1 MVMNRQDKIVV
12 TAAIVLLAYALSL
25 SLLGPVVSSLQTNKT
40 IASSGSVR
48 AIGVGVY
55 WNANGTNP
63 VTSLNWG
70 MINPNSTQSKICYIE
85 NTGNQTLTLSMS
97 TSSWSPANCT
107 LFMQFGWNLTGAT
120 LSAGQTK
127 AALLSLEVL
136 PSVEGIT
143 TFSFDVTIIGS
154 S

>member
-1 MVMNRQDKIVV
+1 MIMKRQDKIVV
-12 TAAIVLLAYALSL
+12 TAAIVLLAYTLSL

-48 AIGVGVY
+48 AMGVGVY
-55 WNANGTNP
+55 WNSNGTNP

-70 MINPNSTQSKICYIE
+70 MISPNSTESETCYIE

-97 TSSWSPANCT
+97 ASSWSPANCT
-107 LFMQFGWNLTGAT
+107 LFMQLSWNLTGAT
-120 LSAGQTK
+120 LSGGQTK
-127 AALLSLEVL
+127 AALFSLEVL

-143 TFSFDVTIIGS
+143 AFSFDVTIVGS